1 MQNFNKLSMEFVEY
15 KLRYRAEEWDKL
27 NQELLRSKQNI
38 DNLEKLN
45 RETTKGVFD
54 LE

>member
-1 MQNFNKLSMEFVEY
+1 MQNFNKLSIEFVEY

-27 NQELLRSKQNI
+27 NQELFKSKQTI

-45 RETTKGVFD
+45 RETTKGTFD
-54 LE
+54 VD